1 MPRWQYY
8 LAVETLIQIKNV
20 TYAWLKPDAP
30 ENPEERIPDDLDIIF
45 EDFSVALPAG
55 MISVLGPNGVGKST
69 FLLLAGARIFPLE
82 GSVSVAGRVS
92 TDFLE
97 AFQNQDLE
105 DQRNQLV
112 SFVYQNME
120 FETEEPFGTIL
131 SYMADQADPGR
142 RQWLD
147 KAVDSLELSELS
159 KKRPQDM
166 AKGELQRAVIALAL
180 YYGSPII
187 IMDEPVFALEDDRKH
202 RVFAFL
208 RDYAAATGT
217 TIIYSA
223 HDFDLCRDY
232 AQYALLL
239 WKEDGKLHHE
249 LGHPQA
255 VCSPERLELAY
266 RAPMDTLHKKE
277 RLYRD
282 MLMNHGS
289 KDTQ

>member
-1 MPRWQYY
+1 M
-8 LAVETLIQIKNV
+8 ETLIQIKNA
-20 TYAWLKPDAP
+20 TFAWLKPDAP
-30 ENPEERIPDDLDIIF
+30 ENPEERTPDDLDVIF
-45 EDFSVALPAG
+45 EDFSVSVPAG
-55 MISVLGPNGVGKST
+55 MVSVLGPNGVGKST
-69 FLLLAGARIFPLE
+69 LLLLAGARIFPLV
-82 GSVSVAGRVS
+82 GSVSIAGRSS

-97 AFQNQDLE
+97 SFQNPGLE

-120 FETEEPFGTIL
+120 FETDESFGSIL
-131 SYMADQADPGR
+131 SAMAEGADAGR
-142 RQWLD
+142 KQWLQR
-147 KAVDSLELSELS
+147 AITALELTEAVA
-159 KKRPQDM
+159 KRPQDM

-187 IMDEPVFALEDDRKH
+187 IMDEPVFALEDHRKH

-208 RDYAAATGT
+208 REYSAATGT

-232 AQYALLL
+232 AEYSLLL
-239 WKEDGKLHHE
+239 WREDGQVRHE
-249 LGHPQA
+249 LGAAKA

-266 RAPMDTLHKKE
+266 RAPMETLHQKE

-282 MLMNHGS
+282 MLMNHSS
-289 KDTQ
+289 KDQA

>member
-1 MPRWQYY
+1 M
-8 LAVETLIQIKNV
+8 ETLIQFKNA

-45 EDFSVALPAG
+45 EDFSLALPAG

-69 FLLLAGARIFPLE
+69 FLLLAGARVFPLE
-82 GSVSVAGRVS
+82 GSVSIAGRSS
-92 TDFLE
+92 TDFIE
-97 AFQNQDLE
+97 SFQDQDIE

-120 FETEEPFGTIL
+120 FETEEPFGSIL
-131 SYMADQADPGR
+131 SYMAESADPIR
-142 RQWLD
+142 KSWLD
-147 KAVDSLELSELS
+147 KALVALELSDVVQ
-159 KKRPQDM
+159 KRPQDM

-208 RDYAAATGT
+208 RDYSAGTGT

-232 AQYALLL
+232 AQHALLF
-239 WKEDGKLHHE
+239 WKEDGHLRHE

-255 VCSPERLELAY
+255 VCAPERLELAY
-266 RAPMDTLHKKE
+266 RAPMDTLHQKE

-282 MLMNHGS
+282 MLMNRGS